1 MDIRGRNML
10 VLGGYGLVGTAVC
23 RAALAHEPARLI
35 VASLRRREA
44 ESAVEHL
51 RAEFPKSGT
60 RIVPAWG
67 DVFLRADWQSHNDG
81 PHPREAVLADAAAR
95 QRLIADTLDE
105 LSEEIIAASLL
116 THLIL
121 GQFPGLDK
129 APAHLI
135 VDCMNTATGV
145 AYQNIY
151 RQAQQVRSALA
162 GELASG
168 ELGARVENLLAALYI
183 PQLVRHTQIYYE
195 AMRRAGTQALIKVG
209 TSGTGG
215 MGFNIPYTHGE
226 ERPSRVLLSKSA
238 VAGAQTLLLYL
249 LARTPNAPVIVKE
262 IKPTAAVAWKEIAYG
277 PIRRGG
283 QPMALYD
290 CPPEAAVSAEMPAS
304 LAAQGDFGRDTGQV
318 LESVYIDTGENGQFS
333 TAEFETLTTLGQMEF
348 ITPEEIAADVI
359 REILGG
365 NTGHDVIG
373 ALDSASSGPT
383 YRAGFLREAALN
395 RLHQLEQEHKVESVA
410 FELLGPPRLSKLLF
424 EAHLLKRTTRSI
436 SDFLG
441 RDPAGVAMALE
452 REVHDN
458 VSVRQQMVSIGLGV
472 LMPDGERLLRGP
484 LLKADR
490 AEEGWVDLT
499 PANVLRWQTR
509 LAALRREVQAQNA
522 GESSSRLD
530 RAYPG
535 ARRWTDDDRFEVGE
549 IGGWVFNNEER
560 GWRGK
565 R

>member
-1 MDIRGRNML
+1 MDIRGRNLL

-23 RAALAHEPARLI
+23 RAALAHEPARLV
-35 VASLRRREA
+35 VASLRRGEA

-51 RAEFPKSGT
+51 QAEFPKSGT
-60 RIVPAWG
+60 RILPAWG
-67 DVFLRADWQSHNDG
+67 DVFLRAEWQERKDG
-81 PHPREAVLADAAAR
+81 PHPREAVLADATLR

-105 LSEEIIAASLL
+105 LSEEIIATSLL

-121 GQFPGLDK
+121 GQFPGLDR

-151 RQAQQVRSALA
+151 RQAQQVRGALGGEVSSAD
-162 GELASG
+162 
-168 ELGARVENLLAALYI
+168 LGSRVEHLLAALYI

-195 AMRRAGTQALIKVG
+195 AMRRAGTLALIKVG

-262 IKPTAAVAWKEIAYG
+262 IKPAAAVAWKEIAYG

-290 CPPEAAVSAEMPAS
+290 CPPESAVSAESPAS
-304 LAAQGDFGRDTGQV
+304 LALEGDFGRATDKV
-318 LESVYIDTGENGQFS
+318 LESVYIDTGENGLFS
-333 TAEFETLTTLGQMEF
+333 TAEFQTLTTLGQMEF
-348 ITPEEIAADVI
+348 ITPEEIAVDVI

-424 EAHLLKRTTRSI
+424 EAQLLKRTTRSI
-436 SDFLG
+436 SDCLN

-452 REVHDN
+452 REIQEN
-458 VSVRQQMVSIGLGV
+458 AGLRQQIVSIGLGV
-472 LMPDGERLLRGP
+472 LLPDGARLLRGP

-509 LAALRREVQAQNA
+509 LAALRREVRAQNA
-522 GESSSRLD
+522 DESSSRLE
-530 RAYPG
+530 RAYPS
-535 ARRWTDDDRFEVGE
+535 ARRWSDDDHFEVGE
-549 IGGWVFNNEER
+549 IAGWIFNNEER
-560 GWRGK
+560 GRRGK

>member
-1 MDIRGRNML
+1 MDIRGRNLL

-23 RAALAHEPARLI
+23 RAALAHEPARLV

-44 ESAVEHL
+44 ESAVETL
-51 RAEFPKSGT
+51 RADFPKSGT
-60 RIVPAWG
+60 RILPAWG
-67 DVFLRADWQSHNDG
+67 DVFLRAEWQEPSDG
-81 PHPREAVLADAAAR
+81 RHPREAVLADAAMR
-95 QRLIADTLDE
+95 QRLIADILDE
-105 LSEEIIAASLL
+105 LSEEIVAASLL
-116 THLIL
+116 ARLIL
-121 GQFPGLDK
+121 GHFPGLDK
-129 APAHLI
+129 APAHVI

-151 RQAQQVRSALA
+151 RQAEQVRGALA
-162 GELASG
+162 GEVSSAD
-168 ELGARVENLLAALYI
+168 LGARVENLLAALYI

-249 LARTPNAPVIVKE
+249 LARTPKAPLIVKE

-283 QPMALYD
+283 RPMALYD
-290 CPPEAAVSAEMPAS
+290 CPPESAVSAETPAS
-304 LAAQGDFGRDTGQV
+304 RAMEGDFGRATGKV
-318 LESVYIDTGENGQFS
+318 LESVYIDTGENGLFS
-333 TAEFETLTTLGQMEF
+333 TAEFQTLTTLGQMEF

-365 NTGHDVIG
+365 NTGHDVIA

-383 YRAGFLREAALN
+383 YRAGFLREAALS
-395 RLHQLEQEHKVESVA
+395 RMRQLELEHKVESVA

-424 EAHLLKRTTRSI
+424 EAQLLKRTTRSI
-436 SDFLG
+436 SDFLN
-441 RDPAGVAMALE
+441 RDPAGMAMALE
-452 REVHDN
+452 REVQEN
-458 VSVRQQMVSIGLGV
+458 AGVRQQIISIGLGV

-499 PANVLRWQTR
+499 PANLLRWQNR
-509 LAALRREVQAQNA
+509 LTELRRELQSANSR
-522 GESSSRLD
+522 ESSSRLD

-535 ARRWTDDDRFEVGE
+535 ARRWSDDDHFEIGE
-549 IGGWVFNNEER
+549 IAGWIFNNEER
-560 GWRGK
+560 GRRGK

>member
-44 ESAVEHL
+44 ESAVDHL

-60 RIVPAWG
+60 RILPAWG

-151 RQAQQVRSALA
+151 RQAQQVRSALG
-162 GELASG
+162 GEPASG
-168 ELGARVENLLAALYI
+168 ELAARVENLLAALYI

-249 LARTPNAPVIVKE
+249 LARTPYAPVIVKE
-262 IKPTAAVAWKEIAYG
+262 IMPTAAIAWKEIAYG

-283 QPMALYD
+283 QPMPLYD
-290 CPPEAAVSAEMPAS
+290 CPPEAAVSAELPAS
-304 LAAQGDFGRDTGQV
+304 LAAQGDFGRATGQV

-373 ALDSASSGPT
+373 ALDGASSGPT

-424 EAHLLKRTTRSI
+424 EAHLLKRTTR
-436 SDFLG
+436 
-441 RDPAGVAMALE
+441 
-452 REVHDN
+452 
-458 VSVRQQMVSIGLGV
+458 
-472 LMPDGERLLRGP
+472 
-484 LLKADR
+484 
-490 AEEGWVDLT
+490 
-499 PANVLRWQTR
+499 
-509 LAALRREVQAQNA
+509 
-522 GESSSRLD
+522 
-530 RAYPG
+530 
-535 ARRWTDDDRFEVGE
+535 
-549 IGGWVFNNEER
+549 
-560 GWRGK
+560 
-565 R
+565 

>member
-1 MDIRGRNML
+1 MDIRGRNVL
-10 VLGGYGLVGTAVC
+10 VLGGYGLVGSAVC
-23 RAALAHEPARLI
+23 RAVLAHEPARLVI
-35 VASLRRREA
+35 ASLRREEA
-44 ESAVEHL
+44 EAAVERL
-51 RAEFPKSGT
+51 RKEFPKSAAH
-60 RIVPAWG
+60 ILPAWG
-67 DVFLRADWQSHNDG
+67 DIFLRAEWQANPSG
-81 PHPREAVLADAAAR
+81 VHPREAVLAHPALRR
-95 QRLIADTLDE
+95 QLIADTLDE
-105 LSEEIIAASLL
+105 LSEDMISASLL

-121 GQFPGLDK
+121 GLFPGLGK
-129 APAHLI
+129 APAHII

-151 RQAQQVRSALA
+151 RQAQHVRGALA
-162 GELASG
+162 EGGEGDLP
-168 ELGARVENLLAALYI
+168 EHVENLLAVLYI

-262 IKPTAAVAWKEIAYG
+262 IMPTAAIAWKEIAFG
-277 PIRRGG
+277 PIHRAGR
-283 QPMALYD
+283 PMALYD
-290 CPPEAAVSAEMPAS
+290 CPPAAAVPAEAAAS
-304 LAAQGDFGRDTGQV
+304 RAPQGDFGTPTGGV
-318 LESVYIDTGENGQFS
+318 LESVYIDTGENGLFS

-348 ITPEEIAADVI
+348 ITPEEIAADVV

-373 ALDSASSGPT
+373 ALDGASSGPT

-395 RLHQLEQEHKVESVA
+395 RLHQLERQHKVESVA

-424 EAHLLKRTTRSI
+424 EAHLLKRTTRSM

-452 REVHDN
+452 REIAEN
-458 VSVRQQMVSIGLGV
+458 APLRQQIVSIGLGI
-472 LMPDGERLLRGP
+472 LMPEGERLLRGP
-484 LLKADR
+484 MLKADR
-490 AEEGWVDLT
+490 AEDGWIDLT
-499 PANVLRWQTR
+499 PANIVRWQKR
-509 LAALRREVQAQNA
+509 LAELRRELRSQPAD
-522 GESSSRLD
+522 ETSSRVD
-530 RAYPG
+530 RALAG
-535 ARRWTDDDRFEVGE
+535 ARRWSDEDGFE
-549 IGGWVFNNEER
+549 IGEMAGWVFNNEER
-560 GWRGK
+560 GRRAK

>member
-44 ESAVEHL
+44 ESAVDHL

-60 RIVPAWG
+60 RILPAWG

-151 RQAQQVRSALA
+151 RQAQQVRSAL
-162 GELASG
+162 GGQPASG
-168 ELGARVENLLAALYI
+168 ELAARVENLLAALYI

-249 LARTPNAPVIVKE
+249 LARTPYAPVIVKE
-262 IKPTAAVAWKEIAYG
+262 IMPTAAIAWKEIAYG

-283 QPMALYD
+283 QPMPLYD
-290 CPPEAAVSAEMPAS
+290 CPPEAAVSAETPAS
-304 LAAQGDFGRDTGQV
+304 LAAQGDFGRATGQV

-373 ALDSASSGPT
+373 ALDGASSGPT

-424 EAHLLKRTTRSI
+424 EAHLLKRATRSI

-452 REVHDN
+452 QEVHDN
-458 VSVRQQMVSIGLGV
+458 VSMRQQMVSIGLGV

-509 LAALRREVQAQNA
+509 LGALRREVQAQNA
-522 GESSSRLD
+522 GESSSRVD

-535 ARRWTDDDRFEVGE
+535 ARRWSEDDRFELGE
-549 IGGWVFNNEER
+549 IAGWVFNNEER
-560 GWRGK
+560 GRRGK